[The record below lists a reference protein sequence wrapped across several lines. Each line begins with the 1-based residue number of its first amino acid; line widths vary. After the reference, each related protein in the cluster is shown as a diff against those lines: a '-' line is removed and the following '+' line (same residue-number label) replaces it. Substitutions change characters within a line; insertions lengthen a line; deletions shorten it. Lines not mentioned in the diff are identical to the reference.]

1 MLSHAVPQSN
11 LRRRFAGLRDVGA
24 KGARGRRFGSEA
36 LAVFLSTYVN
46 KIDRKGRVSVPAAFR
61 AALTPASATKNIVVY
76 RAVKLAAIEASGLDR
91 AENLSRRI
99 DRLLELSD
107 ERDALSAIL
116 GELRPL
122 DFDGEGRIVLPSDL
136 ARHANLTTAAVFVG
150 CGPTFQI
157 WEPERFRQHQEEMR
171 ARIRERGL
179 TLPPSEPQ

>member
-1 MLSHAVPQSN
+1 
-11 LRRRFAGLRDVGA
+11 
-24 KGARGRRFGSEA
+24 

-61 AALTPASATKNIVVY
+61 AALIAISAKGIVAY

-91 AENLSRRI
+91 AEDLSRRI
-99 DRLLELSD
+99 DRLPELSD

-116 GELRPL
+116 GDLQPL
-122 DFDGEGRIVLPSDL
+122 DFDGEGRIVLPADL
-136 ARHANLTTAAVFVG
+136 SRHASLSDAAVFVG
-150 CGPTFQI
+150 RGPTFQI

-179 TLPPSEPQ
+179 TLPPGEPQ

>member
-1 MLSHAVPQSN
+1 
-11 LRRRFAGLRDVGA
+11 
-24 KGARGRRFGSEA
+24 

-61 AALTPASATKNIVVY
+61 AALTPMSAKGIVAY
-76 RAVKLAAIEASGLDR
+76 RAVKLAAIEGSGLDR
-91 AENLSRRI
+91 AEDLSRRI
-99 DRLLELSD
+99 DRLPELSD

-122 DFDGEGRIVLPSDL
+122 DFDGEGRIVLPADL
-136 ARHANLTTAAVFVG
+136 VRHANLAEAAVFVG

-157 WEPERFRQHQEEMR
+157 WEPERFRQHQDAMR

-179 TLPPSEPQ
+179 TLPPGEAQ